1 MFATVSTPT
10 ALSSTF
16 TPKLFSDYSPAQ
28 ARTRKSALMNQTYA
42 ELAQNRRWLMTES
55 ERPDPERI
63 LSNSTYELLLR
74 RFATPLRPM
83 AKPLPNEALNIWH
96 ILEAEREAARELQG
110 KEKGYAEDWWEGS
123 RKKGVKPTEAKEIEK
138 AMLERQAEIR
148 GRMRSEGPEDATVR
162 LAGNSL
168 EARMDGW
175 VERFGKLDVIDEA
188 RDEDEMFLSVEGFD
202 DPMEE
207 A

>member
-1 MFATVSTPT
+1 
-10 ALSSTF
+10 
-16 TPKLFSDYSPAQ
+16 
-28 ARTRKSALMNQTYA
+28 
-42 ELAQNRRWLMTES
+42 MTES

-63 LSNSTYELLLR
+63 LSNSTYELLMR
-74 RFATPLRPM
+74 KFATPLRPV
-83 AKPLPNEALNIWH
+83 AKPLPNEAFRIWH
-96 ILEAEREAARELQG
+96 ILEAECEAARELQG
-110 KEKGYAEDWWEGS
+110 KAKGYAEDWWEGS
-123 RKKGVKPTEAKEIEK
+123 RKKGVKPTEAREIEK

-175 VERFGKLDVIDEA
+175 VKRFGALEVVDEA
-188 RDEDEMFLSVEGFD
+188 RDEDGMLPSVEDPD